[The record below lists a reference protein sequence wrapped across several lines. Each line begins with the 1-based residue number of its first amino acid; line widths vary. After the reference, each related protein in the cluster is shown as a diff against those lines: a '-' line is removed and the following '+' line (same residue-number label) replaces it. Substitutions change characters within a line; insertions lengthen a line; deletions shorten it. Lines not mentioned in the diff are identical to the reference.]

1 MTVDAR
7 ALARVSVRRVPVAAV
22 GAGAAVATAVLT
34 FAAMSMDTSGDLL
47 PVVRLATVVVAA
59 SCAGAVGDPTA
70 ALTDSTW
77 RGRRR
82 RAAFVLIPTMML
94 AVTTWSGAVV
104 AAQALAS
111 GPSLP
116 LGGLIVELVAI
127 TLVCWIV
134 TAVLAATRGER
145 GAALAGGSCVMVLAL
160 GTMSVPRTIG
170 WLWPSPDQDWV
181 VSHVRWIVI
190 GAVAAVGLL
199 VVWRDPAR

>member
-1 MTVDAR
+1 MTIDAR
-7 ALARVSVRRVPVAAV
+7 ALAGVGIRRVPVAAV
-22 GAGAAVATAVLT
+22 GAGTAVATVALT
-34 FAAMSMDTSGDLL
+34 VAALSAEVADDLL
-47 PVVRLATVVVAA
+47 PVVRVAAVVVAA

-70 ALTDSTW
+70 PLIDSMW

-82 RAAFVLIPTMML
+82 RAVFVLIPTMML
-94 AVTTWSGAVV
+94 AVATWSAAVV
-104 AAQALAS
+104 AAQALTS

-134 TAVLAATRGER
+134 TAALAATRGER
-145 GAALAGGSCVMVLAL
+145 GAALAGGSCVMVLTL

-170 WLWPSPDQDWV
+170 WLWRSPHQDWV

-190 GAVAAVGLL
+190 AAVAAVGLL
-199 VVWRDPAR
+199 VVWRDPAH